1 MKYYPKGNENVLQ
14 YFKNEFES
22 CFILFHPFLM
32 MNNENNETELQRT
45 SSIRQD
51 SVPEDIKK
59 LLNGNSL
66 SSSTSI
72 YSSNENYPNE
82 IDIIS
87 KGTSVSWSTILNKS
101 NALETFSDIQKGLKT
116 SIGAYRKI
124 FQREDLQK
132 PIEQILTTSKLWSP
146 KEDEINTLTKMSIY
160 KIFKALELEKIV
172 DLNLNQNVNSI
183 DISEMTIKE
192 FCRAFNSTVI
202 YSENKEIMIS
212 QDRDTFYCL
221 LLTKKGI
228 TMQRVLNK
236 FKLEGIQCDAST
248 CLPWELSNKEYIE
261 FLQREKQQKSNKE
274 NSKS

>member
-1 MKYYPKGNENVLQ
+1 M
-14 YFKNEFES
+14 
-22 CFILFHPFLM
+22 I
-32 MNNENNETELQRT
+32 NNEDSVTELQRT

-51 SVPEDIKK
+51 SIPEDIKK
-59 LLNGNSL
+59 LLNENSL
-66 SSSTSI
+66 NSSTSI

-82 IDIIS
+82 LDIIS
-87 KGTSVSWSTILNKS
+87 KGTSVSWSTVLNKS

-132 PIEQILTTSKLWSP
+132 PIEQILTTNRLWSP
-146 KEDEINTLTKMSIY
+146 KEDDINTLTKMSIY
-160 KIFKALELEKIV
+160 KIFKDLELEEIINL
-172 DLNLNQNVNSI
+172 DLNQEVNSI
-183 DISEMTIKE
+183 DISEMAITE
-192 FCRAFNSTVI
+192 FCKVFNSTVI

-212 QDRDTFYCL
+212 QGRDTFYCL

-228 TMQRVLNK
+228 TMQRILNK

-248 CLPWELSNKEYIE
+248 CLPWEFSNKEYME
-261 FLQREKQQKSNKE
+261 LLQTEKYQKSNKE